1 MGVDPKQQNAEL
13 IRIIGRNKE
22 RLNRSQKVLQDLT
35 GRMGLTDSDPRVIT
49 HRASS
54 DSSSANSRSGCAR
67 NFEQPSRRINSGCR
81 RPDV

>member
-49 HRASS
+49 P
-54 DSSSANSRSGCAR
+54 G
-67 NFEQPSRRINSGCR
+67 QPSAHGEAEGQE
-81 RPDV
+81 